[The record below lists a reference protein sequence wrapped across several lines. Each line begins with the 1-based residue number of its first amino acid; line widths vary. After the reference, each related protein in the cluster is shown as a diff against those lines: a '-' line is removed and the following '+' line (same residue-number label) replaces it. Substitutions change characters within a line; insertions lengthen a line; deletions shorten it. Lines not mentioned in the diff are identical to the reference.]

1 TSGTGNVHLQL
12 TFKDGGTL
20 TIHNQFKNN
29 SNFGIEFIEF
39 ADGTVLSGYEILRA
53 AYEDATEEADW
64 LYGGSQ
70 DDVINGLDGNDNITG
85 ANGADTLD
93 GGAGNDTLDGGAG
106 NDTLTG
112 GEGNDTLYGR
122 GDNDILN
129 GGIGND
135 RLYGEYGD
143 DTLTGGEG
151 DDYLYG
157 GYGNDVLNGGQGDD
171 YLRGEGG
178 DDTFKFEGSEFGKD
192 TITDFNIGAETI
204 QFDTEVFANFDA
216 VLDAASNVGNAVV
229 IQLDE
234 ENTVTITG
242 VQIENLQADNFEFLI

>member
-1 TSGTGNVHLQL
+1 GIGNDRLYGEYGDDTLTGGEGDDYLYGAQGSDTYHYRLGDGHDTLSEYTGSNTDTDRLILGEGILPDEVQFTRTSGTGNVHLQL

-29 SNFGIEFIEF
+29 SNFGVEFIEF

-129 GGIGND
+129 G
-135 RLYGEYGD
+135 
-143 DTLTGGEG
+143 
-151 DDYLYG
+151 
-157 GYGNDVLNGGQGDD
+157 
-171 YLRGEGG
+171 
-178 DDTFKFEGSEFGKD
+178 
-192 TITDFNIGAETI
+192 
-204 QFDTEVFANFDA
+204 
-216 VLDAASNVGNAVV
+216 
-229 IQLDE
+229 
-234 ENTVTITG
+234 
-242 VQIENLQADNFEFLI
+242 